1 MGATSGKST
10 SSPPVVENVVP
21 VEEQDQAA
29 TVDNLPQP
37 FTEEVQGPPLVAA
50 MAIEQLEEKE
60 QGPPVEAGA
69 ASEPGFVDIT
79 SLLGAPTVIVVRST
93 L

>member
-1 MGATSGKST
+1 
-10 SSPPVVENVVP
+10 
-21 VEEQDQAA
+21 
-29 TVDNLPQP
+29 
-37 FTEEVQGPPLVAA
+37 